1 VGVNNTI
8 TATPGTLGQTGP
20 TSDAEFE
27 ALVGQHRRALHAH
40 CYRMLASLHDADDAL
55 QETLLRAWRGLDGFD
70 GRSSLRTWMYT
81 IATNVCLRAMERRQ
95 RRFLPIDTGPSSDVS
110 TASWDRVEVWP
121 DPYPTGGSVGPEEA
135 AVRSETLA
143 LAFVA
148 ALQWLP
154 ATQRAV
160 LVLREVHGYSASET
174 ATMLQMSIAAVNSSL
189 QRARRTRADRT
200 STATR
205 PSDRGDLASNAELA
219 RRYIQA
225 WEQGDLDLVLALL
238 TDDATFQMPP
248 MATWFGG
255 RSAIAEF
262 LPTGPLEEQWR
273 MIPTAANGQL
283 AFGCYAW
290 NATGEA
296 FEAHSLDVLSTSGE
310 LVDGITS
317 FLRPELL
324 ARFGLP
330 ARLGT
335 AGDVSE
341 PPMSAGVAGS

>member
-1 VGVNNTI
+1 MDTE
-8 TATPGTLGQTGP
+8 TAVRGSHGKV
-20 TSDAEFE
+20 SDAEFE
-27 ALVGQHRRALHAH
+27 ALVGPHRRALHAH

-81 IATNVCLRAMERRQ
+81 IATNVCLRAMERRE
-95 RRFLPIDTGPSSDVS
+95 RYFLPVDTGPSSDVS
-110 TASWDRVEVWP
+110 TATWDRVEVWP
-121 DPYPTGGSVGPEEA
+121 DPYPTERSVGPEEA
-135 AVRSETLA
+135 AVRSETLG

-154 ATQRAV
+154 ASQRAV
-160 LVLREVHGYSASET
+160 LVLREVHRYSARET
-174 ATMLQMSIAAVNSSL
+174 ATMLEMSTAAVNSSL
-189 QRARRTRADRT
+189 QRARRTLAART
-200 STATR
+200 SSSTM
-205 PSDRGDLASNAELA
+205 PSDRGEPASNAAMA
-219 RRYIQA
+219 RRYVEA
-225 WEQGDLDLVLALL
+225 WERGDLHAVLALL

-248 MATWFGG
+248 METWFSG

-262 LPTGPLEEQWR
+262 LPTGPLEERWR
-273 MIPTAANGQL
+273 MVRTTANGQL

-290 NATGEA
+290 DATEGA
-296 FEAHSLDVLSTSGE
+296 FEAHSLDVLSTSGA

-330 ARLGT
+330 ARLDT
-335 AGDVSE
+335 SGDVSE
-341 PPMSAGVAGS
+341 SPVAPGSAGT